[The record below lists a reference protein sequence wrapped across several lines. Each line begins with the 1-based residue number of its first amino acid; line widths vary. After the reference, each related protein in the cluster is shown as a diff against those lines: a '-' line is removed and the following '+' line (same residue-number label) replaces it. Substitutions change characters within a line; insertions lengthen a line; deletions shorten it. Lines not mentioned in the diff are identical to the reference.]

1 MRGHVFASVYR
12 LQMPRQGHVDVIGG
26 PLIAAIHPDRAAE
39 SDLAEG
45 NRADVADALGER
57 KLSGITE
64 HGNVLLWIQ
73 GRATQFDGFVKR
85 CRRLPRVLVGNVVQL
100 VWCHWPSRDAAS
112 V

>member
-1 MRGHVFASVYR
+1 MRGHAFASVYR
-12 LQMPRQGHVDVIGG
+12 LQMPRQGHVDRIGG
-26 PLIAAIHPDRAAE
+26 PLIAAIHPDRAAY
-39 SDLAEG
+39 SDLAMG

-64 HGNVLLWIQ
+64 HGNVLLWIE

-85 CRRLPRVLVGNVVQL
+85 CRRLPPVLVGNVIRL
-100 VWCHWPSRDAAS
+100 VLRHWPSRAATS

>member
-1 MRGHVFASVYR
+1 MRGHAFASVYR

-26 PLIAAIHPDRAAE
+26 PLITAIHPDRAVE

-64 HGNVLLWIQ
+64 HANVLLWIQ
-73 GRATQFDGFVKR
+73 GRATQFDGVVKR
-85 CRRLPRVLVGNVVQL
+85 CRRLPLNR
-100 VWCHWPSRDAAS
+100 SRFDAGFIVEAS
-112 V
+112 PAGTP